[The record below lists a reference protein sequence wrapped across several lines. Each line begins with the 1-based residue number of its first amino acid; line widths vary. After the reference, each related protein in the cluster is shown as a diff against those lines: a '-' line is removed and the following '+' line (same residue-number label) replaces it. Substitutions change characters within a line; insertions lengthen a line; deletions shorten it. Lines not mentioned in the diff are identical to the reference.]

1 MKRRWTIALRCLP
14 LCLLA
19 VVLWREKPW
28 TVALS
33 ATAPWAVTASIL
45 LNLAVFLPLKAAR
58 WRVALI
64 EPPPYRQVLAA
75 TIEGLLASI
84 AIGFGSGDM
93 VRSAR
98 LRRPGGLPEA
108 NQIAVDY
115 ASSLA
120 ERGAE
125 VFALGILVFAAALV
139 TDLGA
144 LALALSGL
152 AVAGY
157 LAVLAVVFALIA
169 TACGSSNPLGGGEI
183 SGDLKSIKVGSADFT
198 ESKIIAELYA
208 QALEA
213 NGFTV
218 TRQFGI
224 GSRETYI
231 PAVQDHSI
239 DLIPE
244 YTGNLLQYFDKETP
258 ATTPDAVLLGLLK
271 TLPGDLSILYP
282 SPAEDK
288 DTLAV
293 TGATAQRLNLK
304 SIADLATH
312 SAEVKVGA
320 PSEFQTRVTGLV
332 GLKDKY
338 GLDIAPANF
347 IAISD
352 GGGPATVKALTGNT
366 VTSANIFSTS
376 PSIEQNKLV
385 VLEDPKNVFLAANV
399 VPLVASQKMSNEL
412 KSVLDAVSAKLTT
425 EALIDLNTSVEGNKG
440 IDPDEA
446 AEKWIK
452 DNGFDKPVQK

>member
-1 MKRRWTIALRCLP
+1 MSSGRSKARRWHLGF
-14 LCLLA
+14 LA
-19 VVLWREKPW
+19 
-28 TVALS
+28 
-33 ATAPWAVTASIL
+33 
-45 LNLAVFLPLKAAR
+45 
-58 WRVALI
+58 ALI
-64 EPPPYRQVLAA
+64 VLITA
-75 TIEGLLASI
+75 
-84 AIGFGSGDM
+84 
-93 VRSAR
+93 
-98 LRRPGGLPEA
+98 
-108 NQIAVDY
+108 
-115 ASSLA
+115 
-120 ERGAE
+120 
-125 VFALGILVFAAALV
+125 
-139 TDLGA
+139 
-144 LALALSGL
+144 
-152 AVAGY
+152 
-157 LAVLAVVFALIA
+157 
-169 TACGSSNPLGGGEI
+169 ACGSSNPLGGGEI

-208 QALEA
+208 QALEV

-244 YTGNLLQYFDKETP
+244 YTGNLLQYFDKETT

-293 TGATAQRLNLK
+293 TEATAQRLNLK
-304 SIADLATH
+304 SIADLAKD
-312 SAEVKVGA
+312 SAQVKVGA

-366 VTSANIFSTS
+366 VTAANIFSTS
-376 PSIEQNKLV
+376 PSIEQSKLV
-385 VLEDPKNVFLAANV
+385 PLEDPKNVFLAANV
-399 VPLVASQKMSNEL
+399 VPLMASQKMSNDL
-412 KSVLDAVSAKLTT
+412 KTVLDAVSAKLTT
-425 EALIDLNTSVEGNKG
+425 DALIDMNTAVEGNQG
-440 IDPDEA
+440 VDPDEA